1 VNCYVLV
8 GGLSRRMGRSK
19 VDLPFA
25 GSTFLDL
32 VVEVAGAVFEDVV
45 LVGQSRIPGFRMVI
59 EPAHDRVAPVYGV
72 LSALA
77 DSERSPGFGRSSEAA
92 AEAGAPFGKV
102 FILAVDYPLM
112 TTEMLRFLRV
122 SFEKTLAPMLVP
134 MWRERPQMLCAGYSA
149 SLLPV
154 LQKREAAGRLDLRGL
169 IEEAGAEM
177 IPESVLRQRFSGEPL
192 MNVNTPEELEEA
204 RKRHGR

>member
-1 VNCYVLV
+1 
-8 GGLSRRMGRSK
+8 MGRSK

-32 VVEVAGAVFEDVV
+32 VVGAAGSVFEDVV

-59 EPAHDRVAPVYGV
+59 EPVHDRVAPVYGV
-72 LSALA
+72 LAALA
-77 DSERSPGFGRSSEAA
+77 DSERSPGFSRASRAP
-92 AEAGAPFGKV
+92 AEGGAPSGKV
-102 FILAVDYPLM
+102 FILAVDYPLV
-112 TTEMLRFLRV
+112 TTEMLRFLRG